1 MRYGI
6 SKDHIMEGPVT
17 KGEVGAVVWK
27 CPKTDCRV
35 SIEKRRVLRVV

>member
-6 SKDHIMEGPVT
+6 SKDYIMKGPVT
-17 KGEVGAVVWK
+17 KGEVGALVWK

-35 SIEKRRVLRVV
+35 STKKRRVLRVV